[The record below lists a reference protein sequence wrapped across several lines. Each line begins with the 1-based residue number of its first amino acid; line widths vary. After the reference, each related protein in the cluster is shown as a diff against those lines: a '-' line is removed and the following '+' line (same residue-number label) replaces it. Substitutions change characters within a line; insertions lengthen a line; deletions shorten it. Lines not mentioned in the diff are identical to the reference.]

1 MSHAA
6 TNWAIR
12 IKGIKPATKIVLWH
26 LCDRHNA
33 DTGRCN
39 PSQERLAEDAEMSRS
54 TLNVHLGRLEA
65 MGLIERI
72 TSIDPRTKRQLPT
85 AYRLA
90 MDTDI
95 EPVAEPQDVVA
106 PVSGKSPKPCPENRQ
121 SRVRN
126 PDTNPV
132 REPGREPR
140 RAKDTPMVEALASV
154 VSEKAALD
162 FVEHRR
168 ELKAPLTLRAA
179 QITASKLKGMP
190 DPEACISQ
198 SIMQGWKGVFEVKGT
213 GSNKAS
219 RTYGATDSN
228 GGVDAGPF
236 GFIREHR

>member
-106 PVSGKSPKPCPENRQ
+106 PVSGKSPKPCPE
-121 SRVRN
+121 S
-126 PDTNPV
+126 
-132 REPGREPR
+132 G
-140 RAKDTPMVEALASV
+140 
-154 VSEKAALD
+154 
-162 FVEHRR
+162 H
-168 ELKAPLTLRAA
+168 
-179 QITASKLKGMP
+179 
-190 DPEACISQ
+190 
-198 SIMQGWKGVFEVKGT
+198 
-213 GSNKAS
+213 
-219 RTYGATDSN
+219 
-228 GGVDAGPF
+228 
-236 GFIREHR
+236 